1 MRNFYKD
8 GYLACI
14 KAILDDSAKH
24 EDAVNYDKLVKQLQ
38 ELEIVKDCELD
49 DWIDDEYVE
58 GKTDEEILS
67 KMKENG

>member
-24 EDAVNYDKLVKQLQ
+24 KNEVDYDRLAKQLQ

-49 DWIDDEYVE
+49 DCIDDEYVE